1 MKLSILIPTLTT
13 RAEYLTNLIA
23 ILQPQLNDDV
33 ELVIN
38 SDDGTK
44 SIGEKRNELLM
55 RAQGDYICFV
65 DDDDEVSNK
74 YVENILEALKSKPD
88 CCSLT
93 GVITWDDERPE
104 LFCHSIKYKEY
115 KTNTNNEP
123 IVYERYP
130 NHLNAIKRSIAVK
143 YSFMPI
149 DYGEDTEWA
158 TQVFKGGEL
167 KVEEEI
173 KEVLYHYKF
182 KILK

>member
-13 RAEYLTNLIA
+13 RVDYLTNLLA

-44 SIGEKRNELLM
+44 SIGEKRNELLAK
-55 RAQGDYICFV
+55 AQGDYISFV
-65 DDDDEVSNK
+65 DDDDEVSRD
-74 YVENILEALKSKPD
+74 YVKNILKALETNPD

-93 GVITWDDERPE
+93 GVITWDDIRPE
-104 LFCHSIKYKEY
+104 LFCHSIKYGAY

-130 NHLNAIKRSIAVK
+130 NHLNPMKRSIAIK
-143 YSFMPI
+143 YSFVPI
-149 DYGEDTEWA
+149 NHGEDTEWA
-158 TQVFKGGEL
+158 TQIFKGGEL
-167 KVEEEI
+167 KTEAEI
-173 KEVLYHYKF
+173 KEVIYHYKF